1 MTEDLRRRAIRAVLW
16 YTAARLGV
24 FVVALGL
31 LWLVRVRGV
40 LLVVLA
46 LLLSGLASFALLRRQ
61 REDMGSALGEL
72 ARVRRE
78 RAAARLAA
86 EDHEMEAFAPD
97 GGPEPDGTPGPD
109 GMPARDE
116 EDPDAE
122 RDGADTAR
130 RSGYHD
136 WTASGQERP

>member
-1 MTEDLRRRAIRAVLW
+1 
-16 YTAARLGV
+16 
-24 FVVALGL
+24 
-31 LWLVRVRGV
+31 V

-72 ARVRRE
+72 ARLRRE

-86 EDHEMEAFAPD
+86 EDQEMEAFAPDGTPAPD

-109 GMPARDE
+109 GTPARDE